1 VFSNQLEWLKRKTKL
16 IVFQQITVFTPN
28 KNNSIQKIFGKSDKL
43 VMIFDVEPVNS
54 QLVDGE
60 KEKTCLMVKQGRISE
75 K

>member
-1 VFSNQLEWLKRKTKL
+1 
-16 IVFQQITVFTPN
+16 
-28 KNNSIQKIFGKSDKL
+28 
-43 VMIFDVEPVNS
+43 MIFDVETVNS